1 MKGYKQAGV
10 MKYAMKA
17 VSLDLRPIQGW
28 LNNLAEVARR
38 YNEVVMTK
46 VVLMVHP
53 DGRAELLRLVEPRK
67 PVWRELEEVLR
78 DG

>member
-1 MKGYKQAGV
+1 MKAYKQAAYT
-10 MKYAMKA
+10 KHAMKE

-28 LNNLAEVARR
+28 LNTLAEVARH

-53 DGRAELLRLVEPRK
+53 DGRAELLRLVERPQ
-67 PVWRELEEVLR
+67 PVWREVEEVLR

>member
-1 MKGYKQAGV
+1 MKE
-10 MKYAMKA
+10 

-28 LNNLAEVARR
+28 LNTLAEVARR

-46 VVLMVHP
+46 VVLMVQP
-53 DGRAELLRLVEPRK
+53 DGRAELVRVVERTQ
-67 PVWRELEEVLR
+67 PVWREVEEVLS

>member
-1 MKGYKQAGV
+1 
-10 MKYAMKA
+10 MKYAMKE

-28 LNNLAEVARR
+28 LNTLAEVARQ

-53 DGRAELLRLVEPRK
+53 DGRAELLGLVEKPM
-67 PVWRELEEVLR
+67 PVWREVEEVLS